1 MKDAEIVA
9 LFFDRNEDAVAETK
23 KQYEQYCMY
32 IANGVLQN
40 KQDAEECFN
49 DALLSVWNSIPPYKP
64 DNLKTYIGKIV
75 HETAIDRWR
84 NNNRQKRIKTEFVLS
99 LSEIEEVIPDNSF
112 DEQLDE
118 RELSAEISRYLR
130 SVDEVKRN
138 VFIRRYWYYDSIG
151 DICKRYGFGK
161 SKVLAMLKR
170 LRDGLYLHLKKEG
183 YII

>member
-1 MKDAEIVA
+1 
-9 LFFDRNEDAVAETK
+9 
-23 KQYEQYCMY
+23 
-32 IANGVLQN
+32 
-40 KQDAEECFN
+40 
-49 DALLSVWNSIPPYKP
+49 
-64 DNLKTYIGKIV
+64 V